1 MPRRAPSLLPGLV
14 LALALPACAPDDTR
28 GSGSSFSGG
37 QSGLTSA
44 SGGSSS
50 SGASDSDSDAS
61 AGASSSADASSGA
74 DASTGATSATTAATG
89 GNPDG
94 LPNGSTCT
102 ADAECMSDKCYEN
115 PLPVQGLPSGV
126 CSVCKHDSDC
136 VDAGLGISCTISAMD
151 YQAVCTDGSAGSFC
165 ESQAACKDGL
175 WCQILVEGAEGLLPM
190 SCGTCR
196 TDADCDGGR
205 RCTPSLDLVT
215 YTGHKYCALPQSLKN
230 DELCP
235 LVDGDPLCLSG
246 HCEIADLGGLLDVAV
261 CGQCSADSDC
271 PMGQTCKPGTWSDG
285 PVGSLCG

>member
-1 MPRRAPSLLPGLV
+1 MPRPRLPLWIPAPLT
-14 LALALPACAPDDTR
+14 LAMTLACAQGD
-28 GSGSSFSGG
+28 GMSSTLSGG
-37 QSGLTSA
+37 TAAITSA
-44 SGGSSS
+44 TASSTSVGSTGDTTDAGESDAS
-50 SGASDSDSDAS
+50 TDPGSASDST
-61 AGASSSADASSGA
+61 
-74 DASTGATSATTAATG
+74 STTTTGPGSTS
-89 GNPDG
+89 NPDG
-94 LPNGSTCT
+94 LPNGSECT
-102 ADAECMSDKCYEN
+102 DDAMCISGNCYTI
-115 PLPVQGLPSGV
+115 PLPINDLPSGICGV
-126 CSVCKHDSDC
+126 CDEDKDC

-271 PMGQTCKPGTWSDG
+271 PMGQTCKPGAWADG